1 MPTRSITLAG
11 RRWQVM
17 PSGRITQYDR
27 DEFALL
33 FISGSGDDR
42 EVRVT
47 RYSPHGTRSRE
58 QSLAELTARVQ
69 QNNKNRQ
76 ASFRITDAVVFGDFL
91 LPDRAR
97 VQSADVGIGLVRR
110 QDSTR
115 RDNSANATHSAS
127 EAQAER
133 KFLRELRA
141 KSAHTNLRPYADWM
155 RSRTHRDLL

>member
-33 FISGSGDDR
+33 FISGSGVDR

-58 QSLAELTARVQ
+58 QSLVEMNDAELGRLFEQ
-69 QNNKNRQ
+69 SQ
-76 ASFRITDAVVFGDFL
+76 AGDTS
-91 LPDRAR
+91 P
-97 VQSADVGIGLVRR
+97 
-110 QDSTR
+110 
-115 RDNSANATHSAS
+115 
-127 EAQAER
+127 EAGYT
-133 KFLRELRA
+133 
-141 KSAHTNLRPYADWM
+141 S
-155 RSRTHRDLL
+155 